1 MTSLLSSFFVSKYAI
16 FYEHLFPY
24 ASPKHPISPSIPLDV
39 LPTVI
44 PSSADFDLVSPSSP
58 STSQPDL
65 TPSGIPSVSTPPIN
79 SPKILHRSIR
89 SRIQL
94 SYLQEYHC
102 QLAASPS
109 PVPSSSTS
117 MTASATSCIPFS
129 LSFVLSYDKLSSNQK
144 CFSLYVLVYMWGLS
158 HIGKIG
164 S

>member
-1 MTSLLSSFFVSKYAI
+1 LYDISLKQFFVSKDVI

-24 ASPKHPISPSIPLDV
+24 ASLKHPISPFVPLDV
-39 LPTVI
+39 LLTVI
-44 PSSADFDLVSPSSP
+44 PSSADSDLVSPSSP

-89 SRIQL
+89 SRIQP

-117 MTASATSCIPFS
+117 ITASATSCIPFS
-129 LSFVLSYDKLSSNQK
+129 LSSVLSYDKLSSNQK
-144 CFSLYVLVYMWGLS
+144 CFSLFVSSFVESKFY
-158 HIGKIG
+158 H
-164 S
+164 